1 MDRKTYTICGIII
14 VMCLGAVIGWSVEVG
29 NPILLIPAFIM
40 SISLLYLC
48 KGRVKE
54 VIEDERTYKIS
65 ERASKKTLEIFMTVT
80 AITSGILIASRD
92 RYDSFQRQI
101 PGTQKSWVYIG
112 ILNLWSS
119 YNVSSLL
126 RILCKK
132 IRGLNEE

>member
-29 NPILLIPAFIM
+29 NPILLIPAFVM

-54 VIEDERTYKIS
+54 VIEDERTYRIS
-65 ERASKKTLEIFMTVT
+65 ERASKKTLEIFITVT

-92 RYDSFQRQI
+92 RY
-101 PGTQKSWVYIG
+101 PELK
-112 ILNLWSS
+112 NLGFTLA
-119 YNVSSLL
+119 YLTCGLL
-126 RILCKK
+126 IMYLLFYGYYAKK
-132 IRGLNEE
+132 YGD